1 VEEDLGREPHEMH
14 EETVEAID
22 RMQKQLVQE
31 KSDRQQQSNSL
42 NLSTGIIS
50 ILAMQVGISIGA
62 ISALTRKRSVW
73 YVGLGIVA
81 IIVPIGY
88 ANGIG
93 FMVAGTFPSPEP
105 VISTKSPQAGL

>member
-1 VEEDLGREPHEMH
+1 MFLSNILHSDLLD
-14 EETVEAID
+14 D
-22 RMQKQLVQE
+22 RPI
-31 KSDRQQQSNSL
+31 
-42 NLSTGIIS
+42 GIF
-50 ILAMQVGISIGA
+50 MGA

-73 YVGLGIVA
+73 YVGLDIAA

-105 VISTKSPQAGL
+105 AISTK